1 MKHIRKDEDGL
12 WMPLMDPKELL
23 IGLAVIIGAIL
34 VLYFAGLLLI
44 AIAGMVLF
52 VGILCVVQII
62 PQLKGLPGLIVGS
75 ILIVTGLALFLIV
88 H

>member
-34 VLYFAGLLLI
+34 VLYFAGLLLV
-44 AIAGMVLF
+44 AVAGMVLF

>member
-34 VLYFAGLLLI
+34 VLYFAGLLLV
-44 AIAGMVLF
+44 AVAGMVLF
-52 VGILCVVQII
+52 VEILCVVQII

>member
-1 MKHIRKDEDGL
+1 
-12 WMPLMDPKELL
+12 MDPKVLL

-34 VLYFAGLLLI
+34 VLYFAGLLLV